1 MEIKVESKLTARVGK
16 RPGKKVDPN
25 RPPKRPPTY
34 LKGVLRPHLWNHPDP
49 EIHIKYHPWQ
59 MAKAQAVFRKEP
71 WDLSFEEYCAIW
83 QDHWHNRGRCPENVC
98 MTRRDEDIGWDFEN
112 IEIITRKEHF
122 QRGAE
127 RRKLNCGRPRKH
139 KYETK
144 AKV

>member
-1 MEIKVESKLTARVGK
+1 
-16 RPGKKVDPN
+16 
-25 RPPKRPPTY
+25 
-34 LKGVLRPHLWNHPDP
+34 
-49 EIHIKYHPWQ
+49 